1 MYVTMDVVHVRIF
14 GLTIWAYHPIVI
26 KEFDWRSAKIARFA
40 FFRNVKG
47 HFFSDRN
54 GYGGLV
60 KTYNH
65 QPAK

>member
-14 GLTIWAYHPIVI
+14 GLAIWAHDPIVI
-26 KEFDWRSAKIARFA
+26 KKFNWCSAKVARFA

-47 HFFSDRN
+47 HFFSDLF

-60 KTYNH
+60 NTYNH